1 MIHSI
6 EGKRGEPRPRPPFPA
21 NKGLFGLPTVL
32 NNVETLANIPYIILH
47 GAENFASMGTE
58 KSKGTKVFALAGD
71 VTNTGLIEVPIGI
84 TLREIVYNIGGG
96 IPNNKK
102 LRAVQIGGPSGGC
115 IPEEHLDARI
125 DYESLKEL
133 GAIMGSG
140 GLVVMD
146 EDTCMVDIA
155 RYFMNFIQDESCGK
169 CTPCREG
176 TRIMLD
182 MLTKICQ
189 GKGKMEDLDVLEELA
204 VRIQDTSLCA
214 LGQTAPNPILT
225 TLRYF
230 RDEYIEHIRD
240 KKCRAGVCKS
250 LLKFEINPEKCT
262 GCTVCAIKCPVKAIS
277 GEKKKPHK
285 IDQNICIKC
294 GVCYDAC
301 RFNAIKNH

>member
-1 MIHSI
+1 
-6 EGKRGEPRPRPPFPA
+6 
-21 NKGLFGLPTVL
+21 
-32 NNVETLANIPYIILH
+32 
-47 GAENFASMGTE
+47 
-58 KSKGTKVFALAGD
+58 
-71 VTNTGLIEVPIGI
+71 
-84 TLREIVYNIGGG
+84 
-96 IPNNKK
+96 
-102 LRAVQIGGPSGGC
+102 
-115 IPEEHLDARI
+115 
-125 DYESLKEL
+125 
-133 GAIMGSG
+133 
-140 GLVVMD
+140 
-146 EDTCMVDIA
+146 
-155 RYFMNFIQDESCGK
+155 
-169 CTPCREG
+169 
-176 TRIMLD
+176 MLD

-301 RFNAIKNH
+301 RFNAIKSH